1 MQIYFGSPKMHRNN
15 IHTMFMT
22 QTYKLIFNFG
32 QKREERKE
40 KKIVGHVIA
49 SFHSIETNR
58 KKLSWMKWIEL
69 NRIESSVN
77 WYIVNDDIQQF
88 IWYMSSHSIYIDN
101 NNNWRSNSMTTT
113 RIGRLK
119 NEMRKKNQLHSLAVM
134 MMMMMKMCDFFFLL
148 LQQQK
153 NELSSKRLKSIFWS
167 VKKLHVV

>member
-77 WYIVNDDIQQF
+77 WYILWTMIYNNSFGICHHIQYTL
-88 IWYMSSHSIYIDN
+88 I
-101 NNNWRSNSMTTT
+101 TTT
-113 RIGRLK
+113 TDDQIQWQQQELGAWK
-119 NEMRKKNQLHSLAVM
+119 MKWEKKNQLHSLAVM
-134 MMMMMKMCDFFFLL
+134 MMMCDFFFLL

-167 VKKLHVV
+167 VKKLHVI